1 MNILKAFSDRRVD
14 DRLES
19 FSLEIV
25 LDGVRYS
32 AVDWSLSGV
41 LVGDYCGA
49 SVAGDEIEGSF
60 RICTDMKDHPF
71 KAVVV
76 RHNPAKSQLAL
87 NFTDLSFKAISVL
100 EALMAGR
107 HND

>member
-1 MNILKAFSDRRVD
+1 VNILKAFSDRRVD

-25 LDGVRYS
+25 LDGDRYS

-41 LVGDYCGA
+41 LVGDYYCA

-76 RHNPAKSQLAL
+76 RYDPAKGQLAL